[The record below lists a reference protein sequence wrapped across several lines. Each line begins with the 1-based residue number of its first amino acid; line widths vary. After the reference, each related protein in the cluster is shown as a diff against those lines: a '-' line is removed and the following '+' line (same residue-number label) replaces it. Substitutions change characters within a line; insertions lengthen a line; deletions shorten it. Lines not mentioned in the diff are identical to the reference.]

1 MKAFHPPVYH
11 QFLFLVIFGSAVL
24 FSALLNCLCHV
35 SHIGD
40 MSMFVSCVHLQSNY
54 NILQS
59 PGIQEY
65 SVPVGIFCNK
75 RSLLC
80 LLCLQFV
87 LI

>member
-1 MKAFHPPVYH
+1 MVVIMKAFHPPVYH

-24 FSALLNCLCHV
+24 FSVLLNCLCHV
-35 SHIGD
+35 SHID
-40 MSMFVSCVHLQSNY
+40 NVCVMCTHTNY
-54 NILQS
+54 NILPS
-59 PGIQEY
+59 PGNIL
-65 SVPVGIFCNK
+65 SLRIFCNK